1 MELFDKLVFIGPT
14 NNAIIK
20 KILYSCSF
28 NLNVFHFSF
37 QSLRSGSNAREAS
50 NVLDCFMD
58 VPWNKND
65 PYTLENG
72 QAERN
77 QRPEKLANP
86 VYVSKLK
93 ETLQKYFTKLC
104 VTFLLIRLTIL
115 HLQTANDIERN
126 IGLNGG

>member
-1 MELFDKLVFIGPT
+1 
-14 NNAIIK
+14 
-20 KILYSCSF
+20 
-28 NLNVFHFSF
+28 
-37 QSLRSGSNAREAS
+37 
-50 NVLDCFMD
+50 MD